1 MLIGR
6 LCLVVLALALLVA
19 VPARGQ
25 TERRAPSL
33 RLFTGVGVTGASDLR
48 IRQPA
53 LGTDLTFEQVAWE
66 HKSLSTEW
74 TRDSIPY
81 VGARA
86 EFFFREPTWLGVSV
100 DVLHFK
106 VFAPQDQ
113 RVRVTGTDQ
122 HAPVATTAPFGQF
135 IEQYQVTN
143 GVNMVLGNLQ
153 AHRAL
158 RRSTRFPNGRV
169 DAYVGG
175 GAGVTIPYTRSQ
187 IDGQSHA
194 GYEWGRL
201 ATQVLAG
208 VTWNLSERWDTSLEY
223 KFTRTTVDG
232 SVANGD
238 SVSRLRTHHLV
249 SGIGLRL
256 R

>member
-6 LCLVVLALALLVA
+6 LCLVVLASALLVA

-74 TRDSIPY
+74 TRDLIPC

-158 RRSTRFPNGRV
+158 RRSTRLPRHWPRR
-169 DAYVGG
+169 A
-175 GAGVTIPYTRSQ
+175 
-187 IDGQSHA
+187 
-194 GYEWGRL
+194 L
-201 ATQVLAG
+201 
-208 VTWNLSERWDTSLEY
+208 
-223 KFTRTTVDG
+223 
-232 SVANGD
+232 
-238 SVSRLRTHHLV
+238 
-249 SGIGLRL
+249 
-256 R
+256 

>member
-1 MLIGR
+1 M
-6 LCLVVLALALLVA
+6 LALASALLFAWPVHA
-19 VPARGQ
+19 Q
-25 TERRAPSL
+25 SERRAPAL
-33 RLFTGVGVTGASDLR
+33 RLFTGLGVTGASDLR
-48 IRQPA
+48 IRQPT
-53 LGTDLTFEQVAWE
+53 LGTDLTFAQVAWE

-86 EFFFREPTWLGVSV
+86 EVFFREPTWLGASV
-100 DVLHFK
+100 EVLHFK
-106 VFAPQDQ
+106 IFAPGDQ
-113 RVRVTGTDQ
+113 RVAVTGTDR
-122 HAPVATTAPFGQF
+122 HASVATTAEFGQF

-153 AHRAL
+153 AHRAM
-158 RRSTRFPNGRV
+158 RRSSRFPDGRV

-187 IDGQSHA
+187 IDGQPHA

-208 VTWNLSERWDTSLEY
+208 VAWHISRRWDTALEY
-223 KFTRTTVDG
+223 KYTRTTVDG
-232 SVANGD
+232 KVADGD
-238 SVSRLRTHHLV
+238 SLSRLRTHHLV
-249 SGIGLRL
+249 FGLGLSL